1 MCHKG
6 GGVGHNQVHD
16 IDGNTAK
23 TDMEVDP
30 EDNESDLDGNEVPLL
45 NDSDDGSDADSGECD
60 SDVEEVEDDEDL
72 CMEEDEDEDL
82 CIEDEDKLEYY

>member
-1 MCHKG
+1 M
-6 GGVGHNQVHD
+6 GHNQVHD

-30 EDNESDLDGNEVPLL
+30 EDNKSDLDGNEVPLL